1 MQPIRILVANLNKMA
16 NPQRYLFSFSDL
28 RSLLPLL
35 SETSFKT
42 LLSRAVKEGHLERVC
57 RGLYIYPPANTQDGL
72 LLFHAAARLRAD
84 EFNYISLETV
94 LSDVGAISQIPIN
107 RIFIISSGRSN
118 TIDCGNRGTIEFIH
132 TNRKPTD
139 LQSDLIYD
147 SRCGLWRANVMLAL
161 KDMRATRRSLDLI
174 DWSVINEYV

>member
-16 NPQRYLFSFSDL
+16 NAQRYLFSFSDL

-35 SETSFKT
+35 SEASFKT
-42 LLSRAVKEGHLERVC
+42 LLSRAVREGHIERVC
-57 RGLYIYPPANTQDGL
+57 RGLYIYPPANPHDGL
-72 LLFHAAARLRAD
+72 ILFHAAARLRAD

-94 LSDVGAISQIPIN
+94 LSDVGAISQVPIN
-107 RIFIISSGRSN
+107 RIFIMSSGRSN
-118 TIDCGNRGTIEFIH
+118 TIDCGNWGIIEFIH
-132 TNRKPTD
+132 INRKPSD
-139 LQSDLIYD
+139 LQNDLFYD
-147 SRCGLWRANVMLAL
+147 SRCGLWRANVVLAL